1 MSSSITADTSIFN
14 KDNPFPALITEN
26 RLLSKVGSQKETRH
40 FVVSL
45 AGSGLQYKAGDSL
58 GVYPTNHPGDVEAIL
73 QCLDAVGDEPVSPAL
88 LKLHEPISLR
98 EALHTRLALNCPT
111 SRILN
116 TLHEKAGDPAEKAS
130 LARLLAPAAKEQL
143 GLYLEERE
151 YVDILAEFPSA
162 KLTPQE
168 FVDHLRKLVPRL
180 YSIASSSRAFP
191 NEIHLTVA
199 VVRYEVNQRR
209 RFGVCTTFMADRA
222 PVGEAPVPVFV
233 SHSHFAP
240 PEDLSK
246 DAIMVGPGTGIAP
259 FRAFVQDR
267 VALRAP
273 GRNWL
278 FFGDQQRAGDFLYE
292 KEWSKYL
299 VSGRLTRL
307 DTAWSRDQEAKVYVQ
322 DKMRESAAELWA
334 WLRGG
339 AYFYVCGD
347 AKHMAKDVDAALHD
361 VIATQGGMT
370 PEQAVEYVKQMKK
383 DKRYQR
389 DVY

>member
-180 YSIASSSRAFP
+180 YSIASSPRAFP